1 MLIRADAQ
9 IPFPRSLV
17 YAIYR
22 DKLVELVPY
31 MPNVRHITLLSR
43 SEADGNVYS
52 VNEWHGGSE
61 IPAAAR
67 VLLSEDMLSWKE
79 YNTWNQADLTVE
91 WRIETYAFT
100 EAVKCSGKNRFLQD
114 GNSTVIESRGE
125 LVIDPKQIKGVPF
138 FLTSRIAHLVEDFLG
153 KNIQPNLV
161 AMSAGVRQYLEQNR
175 LD

>member
-1 MLIRADAQ
+1 MLICTNSQ

-17 YAIYR
+17 YATYR

-43 SEADGNVYS
+43 REAGSNVYS

-67 VLLSEDMLSWKE
+67 VVLSEDMLSWTE
-79 YNTWNQADLTVE
+79 YNTWNQALFTVE
-91 WRIETYAFT
+91 WRIETHAFT
-100 EAVKCSGKNRFLQD
+100 KAVKCSGKNRFLSD
-114 GNSTVIESRGE
+114 GNTTIIESRGE
-125 LVIDPKQIKGVPF
+125 LAIDPKQINGVPF
-138 FLTSRIAHLVEDFLG
+138 FLTSTIANVVEDFLG

-161 AMSAGVRQYLEQNR
+161 AMSAGVCQYLKQNAR
-175 LD
+175 D

>member
-1 MLIRADAQ
+1 MLISADTK

-17 YAIYR
+17 YATYC
-22 DKLVELVPY
+22 DQLVELVPY
-31 MPNVRHITLLSR
+31 MPNVRRITLLSR
-43 SEADGNVYS
+43 REAGSNIYT

-67 VLLSEDMLSWKE
+67 VLLSEDMLSWTE

-91 WRIETYAFT
+91 WRIETHAFT

-114 GNSTVIESRGE
+114 GNTTVIESRGE

-138 FLTSRIAHLVEDFLG
+138 FLTSKIAHLVEDLLG

-161 AMSAGVRQYLEQNR
+161 AMSAGVRQYLEQNP

>member
-1 MLIRADAQ
+1 MLICANSQ

-17 YAIYR
+17 YATYR

-31 MPNVRHITLLSR
+31 MPNVRDIEVKSR
-43 SEADGNVYS
+43 SEVGSNIYT
-52 VNEWHGGSE
+52 VNEWRGGSE

-67 VLLSEDMLSWKE
+67 VLLSEDMLSWTE

-91 WRIETYAFT
+91 WRIETHAFT

-138 FLTSRIAHLVEDFLG
+138 FLRSKIAHLVEDLLG

-161 AMSAGVRQYLEQNR
+161 AMSAGVRQYLEQNQ

>member
-1 MLIRADAQ
+1 MLICADTQ

-17 YAIYR
+17 YASYR

-31 MPNVRHITLLSR
+31 MPNVRHIILLSR
-43 SEADGNVYS
+43 RQAGNNVYT

-67 VLLSEDMLSWKE
+67 VLLSENMLSWTE
-79 YNTWNQADLTVE
+79 YNTWNQADFTLE
-91 WRIETYAFT
+91 WRIETHTFT
-100 EAVKCSGKNRFLQD
+100 EAVKCSGKNHFLQD
-114 GNSTVIESRGE
+114 GNSTVIKSRGE
-125 LVIDPKQIKGVPF
+125 LVIDSKQIKGVPF
-138 FLTSRIAHLVEDFLG
+138 FLTSTIAHVVEDFLG

-161 AMSAGVRQYLEQNR
+161 AMSAGVRQYLEQNP